1 MRMGNRK
8 GFSIRIDAG
17 RVAPVRSLMS
27 HVVAISPVRRVG
39 GLRRIAALLI
49 VSMCAATPAFAQP
62 APPSQTTPSQT
73 KPSQTA
79 PSQTAPSS
87 AAPSPAP
94 APSGKMS
101 AGVRE
106 LGADQRLKGMSQAQ
120 QMDMVEFV
128 AGNMLFVGFH
138 ELGHALIHELG
149 LPVLGREEDAADSFA
164 AIAMINIGTDFSTRV
179 LVQAARGWFLTDRRD
194 RKDGEK
200 LEFYDEHG
208 LDQQRAYQIVC
219 FMVGWNE
226 DKFKELADW
235 VHMPPERQDSCAGDY
250 SNAEYSWNTVLKP
263 FRRAPDQPKSKI
275 DIDYGKAKGKL
286 EVYERSLRAIGYLET
301 IAGYAAELIVWPRP
315 ISIVLQECG
324 DSNAQWSPVSKSEI
338 LCYELADEF
347 FELYRKYGADGRLAK
362 ATMNELLGKNIARLR
377 ALQSKSQ
384 QNLAAD
390 AGMNQNWVVRM
401 ENGEENVTIS
411 QLDKLAKALN
421 VETAELFKRE
431 GAKAAQPATTPQPA
445 AASKR
450 SRK

>member
-1 MRMGNRK
+1 MRTGSRN
-8 GFSIRIDAG
+8 GFSIGIDAG
-17 RVAPVRSLMS
+17 RIAPVRSLMS
-27 HVVAISPVRRVG
+27 DFVAILPGRRS
-39 GLRRIAALLI
+39 LRRIAALLI
-49 VSMCAATPAFAQP
+49 VSICAAVPAFAQQAPSSPP
-62 APPSQTTPSQT
+62 AAPSQTTPSQT
-73 KPSQTA
+73 APPSA
-79 PSQTAPSS
+79 
-87 AAPSPAP
+87 AP
-94 APSGKMS
+94 APSGKMG
-101 AGVRE
+101 AGVSE
-106 LGADQRLKGMSQAQ
+106 LGKDQRLKGMSQAQ
-120 QMDMVEFV
+120 QMDMIEFV

-250 SNAEYSWNTVLKP
+250 SNAEYSWNAVLKP

-390 AGMNQNWVVRM
+390 AGMNQNWVQRM

-431 GAKAAQPATTPQPA
+431 DAKAAQPAKTPQPA

>member
-1 MRMGNRK
+1 MWIGNSNVS
-8 GFSIRIDAG
+8 SIGIDAG
-17 RVAPVRSLMS
+17 RVTTVRSLMS
-27 HVVAISPVRRVG
+27 YLVAISPDRRTR
-39 GLRRIAALLI
+39 GLRRFAALL
-49 VSMCAATPAFAQP
+49 VASMCAAVSAFAQP
-62 APPSQTTPSQT
+62 APPSE
-73 KPSQTA
+73 TA
-79 PSQTAPSS
+79 PAQAAPPS

-101 AGVRE
+101 AGARE
-106 LGADQRLKGMSQAQ
+106 LGTDQRLKGMSQAQ

-263 FRRAPDQPKSKI
+263 FRRAPDAPKSKI

-390 AGMNQNWVVRM
+390 AGMNQNWVARM
-401 ENGEENVTIS
+401 ENGEENVTVG

-431 GAKAAQPATTPQPA
+431 DAKAAQPAKTPQPA

-450 SRK
+450 LRK

>member
-1 MRMGNRK
+1 MWK
-8 GFSIRIDAG
+8 EAAG
-17 RVAPVRSLMS
+17 RVALVRSLMS
-27 HVVAISPVRRVG
+27 HDVAISQDRRMR
-39 GLRRIAALLI
+39 GLRCISALLI
-49 VSMCAATPAFAQP
+49 VSMCAVVPGFAQP
-62 APPSQTTPSQT
+62 APSSSPAA
-73 KPSQTA
+73 PSQTA

-87 AAPSPAP
+87 AAPSSAP

-106 LGADQRLKGMSQAQ
+106 LGKDQRLKGMSQAQ
-120 QMDMVEFV
+120 QMDMIEFV
-128 AGNMLFVGFH
+128 VGNMLFVGFH

-235 VHMPPERQDSCAGDY
+235 VHMPPERRDSCAGDY
-250 SNAEYSWNTVLKP
+250 SNAEYSWNAVLKP
-263 FRRAPDQPKSKI
+263 FRRVPDQPKSKI

-384 QNLAAD
+384 QNLASD
-390 AGMNQNWVVRM
+390 AGMNQNWVARM
-401 ENGEENVTIS
+401 ENGEENVTVG
-411 QLDKLAKALN
+411 QLEKLAKALN

-431 GAKAAQPATTPQPA
+431 DAKAAQPAATSQP

-450 SRK
+450 RARK

>member
-1 MRMGNRK
+1 MSK
-8 GFSIRIDAG
+8 EAAG
-17 RVAPVRSLMS
+17 RVALVRSLMS
-27 HVVAISPVRRVG
+27 HVVATSPDRPMGGPRCIS
-39 GLRRIAALLI
+39 ALLI
-49 VSMCAATPAFAQP
+49 VSVCAAVPAFAQP
-62 APPSQTTPSQT
+62 APSSSQAA
-73 KPSQTA
+73 PSQTA
-79 PSQTAPSS
+79 PSQ
-87 AAPSPAP
+87 AAPSQTAAPTSPAPSPSP

-101 AGVRE
+101 AGARE
-106 LGADQRLKGMSQAQ
+106 LGKDQRLKDMSQAQ
-120 QMDMVEFV
+120 QMDMIEFV
-128 AGNMLFVGFH
+128 VGNMLFVGFH

-164 AIAMINIGTDFSTRV
+164 TIAMINIGTDFSTRV

-219 FMVGWNE
+219 LMVGWNE

-263 FRRAPDQPKSKI
+263 HRRAPDQPKSKI

-301 IAGYAAELIVWPRP
+301 ISGYAAELIVWPRP

-377 ALQSKSQ
+377 ALQNKSQ
-384 QNLAAD
+384 QNLASD
-390 AGMNQNWVVRM
+390 AGMNQNWVQRM
-401 ENGEENVTIS
+401 ENGEENVTVS

-431 GAKAAQPATTPQPA
+431 NAKSGQPPATPEPA
-445 AASKR
+445 AAPKRR

>member
-1 MRMGNRK
+1 MWIGNSNVS
-8 GFSIRIDAG
+8 SIGIDAG
-17 RVAPVRSLMS
+17 RVTTVRSLMS
-27 HVVAISPVRRVG
+27 HVVAISPARRMG
-39 GLRRIAALLI
+39 DLRRIAALL
-49 VSMCAATPAFAQP
+49 VASTCAAVPAFAQP
-62 APPSQTTPSQT
+62 APPSQTKPSQT
-73 KPSQTA
+73 TPSQTA
-79 PSQTAPSS
+79 PPS
-87 AAPSPAP
+87 AAPAPAP

-101 AGVRE
+101 AGARE

-120 QMDMVEFV
+120 QMDLVEFV

-263 FRRAPDQPKSKI
+263 FRRAPDAPKSKI

-390 AGMNQNWVVRM
+390 AGMNQNWVARM
-401 ENGEENVTIS
+401 ENGEENVTVG

-431 GAKAAQPATTPQPA
+431 DAKAAQPAKTPQPA

-450 SRK
+450 LRK